1 METNLVTPR
10 RHTMQK
16 KALSGG
22 SNLTPSSPHPPS
34 PRWSSISMLLP
45 ISPPSNFFFFIRFS
59 FQAALPLK
67 PLVPIIHRGF
77 SLMHHSWFCSLMH
90 SISLFSLPSQPHH
103 QIFIIGFYVVLQPQ
117 PPPPLVLSW
126 FLLLLS
132 TFYPILILSSG
143 LLLPTSSFS
152 AFFYAPTLLYPSHS
166 LFHYYHF
173 SPSILSPF
181 SPSSALPRFPPRRD
195 HPIFPPLS
203 LSLSFSICASLRWL
217 TES

>member
-1 METNLVTPR
+1 
-10 RHTMQK
+10 MQK
-16 KALSGG
+16 KRALSVG
-22 SNLTPSSPHPPS
+22 SNLTTSSPAPLHPPS
-34 PRWSSISMLLP
+34 PRWSSISILLP

-67 PLVPIIHRGF
+67 PKIHRGF
-77 SLMHHSWFCSLMH
+77 SLMHHSWLCSLMH

-132 TFYPILILSSG
+132 TFYPILILSCG

-173 SPSILSPF
+173 SPSILSLF
-181 SPSSALPRFPPRRD
+181 SLSSPPPPFPPTL
-195 HPIFPPLS
+195 PSYFSSS
-203 LSLSFSICASLRWL
+203 LSLSPSVLPWGDWL
-217 TES
+217 SANVQVSVMG